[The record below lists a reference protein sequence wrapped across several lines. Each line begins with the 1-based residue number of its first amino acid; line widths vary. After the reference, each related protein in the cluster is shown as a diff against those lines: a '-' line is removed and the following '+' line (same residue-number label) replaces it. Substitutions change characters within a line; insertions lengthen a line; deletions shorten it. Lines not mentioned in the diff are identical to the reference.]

1 MLDFRLSTFIFQII
15 NFFLLLAALTWFL
28 YRPLR
33 RVMKEREAD
42 IAARLHDADERAK
55 KADMERQQLA
65 EALQHAKTEAE
76 QLLAGARSEAAA
88 IRERL
93 VEQARD
99 EATQLLEGAKRRI
112 QEQELAAQKRLQAQI
127 GRTAV
132 TVAGNL
138 LQQAAGP
145 QLHAELVQQFVN
157 GTHLETHHVVLLQQA
172 LSQTDGRLTVEMAY
186 PPSDE
191 QQEQIT
197 TALADTLSR
206 GKETVKP
213 DFRTEPALVAGLR
226 VLVGTIAV
234 DLSLRQALDM
244 LSKTASPS
252 ANGDI

>member
-42 IAARLHDADERAK
+42 IAAKLHDADERAK
-55 KADMERQQLA
+55 KADMERQQLTV
-65 EALQHAKTEAE
+65 ELQHAKTEAE

-93 VEQARD
+93 VEQARG
-99 EATQLLEGAKRRI
+99 EATQILEGAKQRI
-112 QEQELAAQKRLQAQI
+112 QEQELAAQERLQAQI
-127 GRTAV
+127 GGTAV
-132 TVAGNL
+132 AVAGNL
-138 LQQAAGP
+138 VQQAVGP
-145 QLHAELVQQFVN
+145 RFHAELVQQFVN
-157 GTHLETHHVVLLQQA
+157 GTHLETHHVALLQQA
-172 LSQTDGRLTVEMAY
+172 LSQTDGRLAVEVAY

-206 GKETVKP
+206 DKETLKP
-213 DFRTEPALVAGLR
+213 DFRIEPALVAGLR
-226 VLVGTIAV
+226 ILVGTVAV
-234 DLSLRQALDM
+234 DLSLRRTLDT
-244 LSKTASPS
+244 LSKTVSRS
-252 ANGDI
+252 ANGDT